1 MLKTNKTKNMKK
13 ILLLNILFISSLFSQ
28 DYYFEKYAPF
38 DENIKSPE
46 EFLGYPIGEMQT
58 RHDLIVSYMEY
69 LSNVS
74 DKAQILHYG
83 QTYEKRKLVILAISS
98 SDKIIDL
105 EKIRENH
112 ISYLDPEHPNYSK
125 ESKPENLPVI
135 INLAY
140 SVHGNEPSTSEA
152 ALLTAYTLI
161 SSKSDE
167 ISKYLSDSIILID
180 PTLNPDGRDRHTHWV
195 NTYKGSPLV
204 DDPQDAE
211 HNEYWPGGRTNH
223 YWFDLNR
230 DWYLGIHPESR
241 SKLKWYHSW
250 KPNVTADFHEM
261 GTNSTYFFVPFKPNG
276 SLNPVIPK
284 ENYDYFNFL
293 FGSYFADALDEIGTL
308 YFTREIFDRT
318 YPGYGSAYPDYL
330 GGIGLLFEQASSR
343 GFKQKTQFGEITFP
357 FTIKNQYVSGMT
369 TVKASVANK
378 EKLKDYQS
386 NFYKSAITDSSREK
400 VRGYIFN
407 EGNDKNKTKA
417 FIDKLKLHDI
427 KVLNNK
433 EQFYVPT
440 VQKNYRLVRS
450 FFETHQQ
457 YRDSVFYDASAW
469 SMANIYDIDYSA
481 SNKDFVGKEVDDID
495 QLFEVNEFSESNYAY
510 IIDSQD
516 YNIPAVTYDLLNNDV
531 FTSASFKPFSIQ
543 TSTGTKSFNYGSLII
558 PLSIQKKL
566 NSDELYK
573 KMKSIQKKYNVNI
586 YSVESGLSSSGID
599 LGSGYV
605 MPVNKP
611 SAMMLIGTGVRAYE
625 AGEVWHL
632 LDQRVG
638 MPITKVPIRNFDNIS
653 MDKYNVLVLVSGN
666 YKFSDSQIEKIKT
679 WAENGNTIISIGS
692 GSKFL
697 IDKNIVDESLLE
709 KEESDEINYLAYGDA
724 RENRGKE
731 QIGGVILNSMI
742 DLTHPLAF
750 GYENNTLPL
759 YKNNSIWL
767 KPSKN
772 SYSSVVR
779 YTDDSLIDGFLS
791 ENNKSKI
798 KESVSLVVS
807 KVGKGIAIMFADNPN
822 FRGAW
827 YGTNRLFLNAILLGD
842 KIYIP

>member
-1 MLKTNKTKNMKK
+1 MKK

-38 DENIKSPE
+38 DDNIKSPE

-293 FGSYFADALDEIGTL
+293 FGSYFADALDEMGTL

-378 EKLKDYQS
+378 EKLKDYQN
-386 NFYKSAITDSSREK
+386 NFYKSAITDSSRKK

-481 SNKDFVGKEVDDID
+481 SNKDFVGEEVVDID
-495 QLFEVNEFSESNYAY
+495 ELFEVNEFSESNYAY

-516 YNIPAVTYDLLNNDV
+516 YNIPAVTYDLLNNEV
-531 FTSASFKPFSIQ
+531 FTSASFKPFTIQ

-558 PLSIQKKL
+558 PLSVQKKL
-566 NSDELYK
+566 NSDELYE
-573 KMKSIQKKYNVNI
+573 KMKSIQKKYDVNI
-586 YSVESGLSSSGID
+586 YSVESGLSSSGVD

-605 MPVNKP
+605 MPLNKP
-611 SAMMLIGTGVRAYE
+611 SAMMLIGTGVRSYE

-638 MPITKVPIRNFDNIS
+638 MPITKVPMRNFDNIS

-666 YKFSDSQIEKIKT
+666 YKFSDNQIEKIKT

-692 GSKFL
+692 GSKLL
-697 IDKNIVDESLLE
+697 IDKKIVDENLLE
-709 KEESDEINYLAYGDA
+709 KEESNAINYLAYGDA

-731 QIGGVILNSMI
+731 QIGGVILNSII
-742 DLTHPLAF
+742 DLSHPLAF

-772 SYSSVVR
+772 NYSSVVR
-779 YTDDSLIDGFLS
+779 YSDNSLIDGFLS
-791 ENNKSKI
+791 ENNKEKI

-807 KVGKGIAIMFADNPN
+807 RVGRGIAVMFADNPN

-827 YGTNRLFLNAILLGD
+827 YGTNRLFLNAIFLGD

>member
-1 MLKTNKTKNMKK
+1 MKK
-13 ILLLNILFISSLFSQ
+13 ILLLNLLFIGSLFSQ

-293 FGSYFADALDEIGTL
+293 FGSYFADALDEMGTL

-386 NFYKSAITDSSREK
+386 NFYKSAITDSSRKK

-407 EGNDKNKTKA
+407 QGNDKNKTKA

-481 SNKDFVGKEVDDID
+481 SNKDFVGEEVDNID
-495 QLFEVNEFSESNYAY
+495 ELFEVNEFSESNYAY

-516 YNIPAVTYDLLNNDV
+516 YNIPAVTYDLLNNEV
-531 FTSASFKPFSIQ
+531 FTSASFKPFTIQ
-543 TSTGTKSFNYGSLII
+543 TLTGTKSFNYGSLII
-558 PLSIQKKL
+558 PLSVQKKL
-566 NSDELYK
+566 NSDELYE
-573 KMKSIQKKYNVNI
+573 KMKSIQKKYDVNI
-586 YSVESGLSSSGID
+586 YSVESGLSSSGVD

-605 MPVNKP
+605 MPLNKP
-611 SAMMLIGTGVRAYE
+611 SAMMLIGTGVRSYE

-638 MPITKVPIRNFDNIS
+638 MPITKVPMRNFDNIS

-666 YKFSDSQIEKIKT
+666 YKFSDNQIEKIKT

-692 GSKFL
+692 GSKLL
-697 IDKNIVDESLLE
+697 IDKKIVDENLLE
-709 KEESDEINYLAYGDA
+709 KEESNAMNYLAYGDA

-731 QIGGVILNSMI
+731 QIGGVILNSII
-742 DLTHPLAF
+742 DLSHPLAF
-750 GYENNTLPL
+750 GYENNSLPL

-772 SYSSVVR
+772 NYSSVVR
-779 YTDDSLIDGFLS
+779 YSENSLIDGFLS
-791 ENNKSKI
+791 ENNKAKI

-807 KVGKGIAIMFADNPN
+807 RVGRGIAVMFADNPN

>member
-1 MLKTNKTKNMKK
+1 MIKLKNMKK
-13 ILLLNILFISSLFSQ
+13 IIILNLLFISSLFSQ

-46 EFLGYPIGEMQT
+46 EFLGYPIGEMHT

-69 LSNVS
+69 LSDVS

-83 QTYEKRKLVILAISS
+83 ETYEKRKLVILAISS

-105 EKIRENH
+105 EKIRDNH

-167 ISKYLSDSIILID
+167 ISKYLSESIILID
-180 PTLNPDGRDRHTHWV
+180 PTLNPDGRDRHTNWV

-276 SLNPVIPK
+276 SLNPVIPT

-343 GFKQKTQFGEITFP
+343 GHKQKTQSGEITFP
-357 FTIKNQYVSGMT
+357 FTIKNQYVSSMT

-386 NFYKSAITDSSREK
+386 NFYKSAITDSSRKK

-407 EGNDKNKTKA
+407 DGNDKNKTKA

-427 KVLNNK
+427 KVINNK

-481 SNKDFVGKEVDDID
+481 SNKDFLGEEVDHID
-495 QLFEVNEFSESNYAY
+495 ELFEVNEFSESNYAY

-516 YNIPAVTYDLLNNDV
+516 YNIPAVTYDLLNNEV
-531 FTSASFKPFSIQ
+531 FTSASFKPFTIQ
-543 TSTGTKSFNYGSLII
+543 TLTGTKSFNYGSLII
-558 PLSIQKKL
+558 PLSVQKKL
-566 NSDELYK
+566 NSDELFE

-586 YSVESGLSSSGID
+586 YSVESGLSSSGVD

-605 MPVNKP
+605 MPLNKP
-611 SAMMLIGTGVRAYE
+611 SAMMLIGTGVRSYE

-666 YKFSDSQIEKIKT
+666 YKFSDNQIEKIKT

-692 GSKFL
+692 GSKLL
-697 IDKNIVDESLLE
+697 IDKKIVDENLLE
-709 KEESDEINYLAYGDA
+709 KEESNVMNYLAYGDA

-731 QIGGVILNSMI
+731 QIGGVILNSII
-742 DLTHPLAF
+742 DLSHPLAF
-750 GYENNTLPL
+750 GYENNSLPL

-772 SYSSVVR
+772 NYSSVVR
-779 YTDDSLIDGFLS
+779 YSENSLIDGFLS
-791 ENNKSKI
+791 ENNKAKI

-807 KVGKGIAIMFADNPN
+807 RVGRGIAVMFADNPN

>member
-1 MLKTNKTKNMKK
+1 MKK
-13 ILLLNILFISSLFSQ
+13 ILLLNLLFIGSLFSQ

-167 ISKYLSDSIILID
+167 ISNYLSDSIILID

-293 FGSYFADALDEIGTL
+293 FGSYFADALDEMGTL

-386 NFYKSAITDSSREK
+386 NFYKSAITDSSRKK

-407 EGNDKNKTKA
+407 QGNDKNKTKA

-481 SNKDFVGKEVDDID
+481 SNKDFVGEEVDDID
-495 QLFEVNEFSESNYAY
+495 ELFEVNEFSESNYAY

-516 YNIPAVTYDLLNNDV
+516 YNIPAVTYDLLNNEV
-531 FTSASFKPFSIQ
+531 FTSASFKPFTIQ
-543 TSTGTKSFNYGSLII
+543 TLTGTKSFNYGSLII
-558 PLSIQKKL
+558 PLSVQKKL
-566 NSDELYK
+566 NSDELYE
-573 KMKSIQKKYNVNI
+573 KMKSIQKKYDVNI
-586 YSVESGLSSSGID
+586 YSVESGLSSSGVD

-605 MPVNKP
+605 MPLNKP
-611 SAMMLIGTGVRAYE
+611 SAMMLIGTGVRSYE

-638 MPITKVPIRNFDNIS
+638 MPITKVPMRNFDNIS

-666 YKFSDSQIEKIKT
+666 YKFSDNQIEKIKT

-692 GSKFL
+692 GSKLL
-697 IDKNIVDESLLE
+697 IDKKIVDENLLE
-709 KEESDEINYLAYGDA
+709 KEESNAMNYLAYGDA

-731 QIGGVILNSMI
+731 QIGGVILNSII
-742 DLTHPLAF
+742 DLSHPLAF
-750 GYENNTLPL
+750 GYENNSLPL

-772 SYSSVVR
+772 NYSSVVR
-779 YTDDSLIDGFLS
+779 YSENSLIDGFLS
-791 ENNKSKI
+791 ENNKAKI

-807 KVGKGIAIMFADNPN
+807 RVGRGIAVMFADNPN

>member
-1 MLKTNKTKNMKK
+1 MKK
-13 ILLLNILFISSLFSQ
+13 ILLLNLLFIGSLFSQ

-38 DENIKSPE
+38 DEDIKSPE

-83 QTYEKRKLVILAISS
+83 ETYEKRKLVILAISS

-293 FGSYFADALDEIGTL
+293 FGSYFADALDEMGTL

-378 EKLKDYQS
+378 EKLKDYQN
-386 NFYKSAITDSSREK
+386 NFYKSAITDSSRKK

-481 SNKDFVGKEVDDID
+481 SNKDFVGEEVDDID
-495 QLFEVNEFSESNYAY
+495 ELFEVNEFSESNYAY

-516 YNIPAVTYDLLNNDV
+516 YNIPAVTYDLLNNEV
-531 FTSASFKPFSIQ
+531 FTSASFKPFTIQ

-558 PLSIQKKL
+558 PLSVQKKL
-566 NSDELYK
+566 NSDELYE
-573 KMKSIQKKYNVNI
+573 KMKSIQKKYDVNI
-586 YSVESGLSSSGID
+586 YSVESGLSSSGVD

-605 MPVNKP
+605 MPLNKP
-611 SAMMLIGTGVRAYE
+611 SAMMLIGTGVRSYE

-638 MPITKVPIRNFDNIS
+638 MPITKVPMRNFDNIS

-692 GSKFL
+692 GSKLL
-697 IDKNIVDESLLE
+697 IDKKIVDENLLE
-709 KEESDEINYLAYGDA
+709 KEESNAINYLAYGDA

-731 QIGGVILNSMI
+731 QIGGVILNSII
-742 DLTHPLAF
+742 DLSHPLAF

-772 SYSSVVR
+772 NYSSVVR
-779 YTDDSLIDGFLS
+779 YSDNSLIDGFLS
-791 ENNKSKI
+791 ENNKEKI

-807 KVGKGIAIMFADNPN
+807 RVGRGIAVMFADNPN

-827 YGTNRLFLNAILLGD
+827 YGTNRLFLNAIFLGD

>member
-1 MLKTNKTKNMKK
+1 MKK
-13 ILLLNILFISSLFSQ
+13 ILLLNLLFISSLFSQ

-293 FGSYFADALDEIGTL
+293 FGSYFADALDEMGTL

-386 NFYKSAITDSSREK
+386 NFYKSAITDSSRKK

-481 SNKDFVGKEVDDID
+481 SNKDFVGEEVDDID
-495 QLFEVNEFSESNYAY
+495 ELFEVNEFSESNYAY

-516 YNIPAVTYDLLNNDV
+516 YNIPAVTYDLLNNEV
-531 FTSASFKPFSIQ
+531 FTSASFKPFTIQ

-558 PLSIQKKL
+558 PLSVQKKL
-566 NSDELYK
+566 NSDELYE
-573 KMKSIQKKYNVNI
+573 KMKSIQKKYDVNI
-586 YSVESGLSSSGID
+586 YSVESGLSSSGVD

-605 MPVNKP
+605 MPLNKP
-611 SAMMLIGTGVRAYE
+611 SAMMLIGTGVRSYE

-638 MPITKVPIRNFDNIS
+638 MPITKVPMRNFDNIS

-666 YKFSDSQIEKIKT
+666 YKFSDNQIEKIKT

-692 GSKFL
+692 GSKLL
-697 IDKNIVDESLLE
+697 IDKKIVDENLLE
-709 KEESDEINYLAYGDA
+709 KEESNAMNYLAYGDA

-731 QIGGVILNSMI
+731 QIGGVILNSII
-742 DLTHPLAF
+742 DLSHPLAF
-750 GYENNTLPL
+750 GYENNSLPL

-772 SYSSVVR
+772 NYSSVVR
-779 YTDDSLIDGFLS
+779 YSENSLIDGFLS
-791 ENNKSKI
+791 ENNKAKI

-807 KVGKGIAIMFADNPN
+807 RVGRGIAVMFADNPN

>member
-1 MLKTNKTKNMKK
+1 MKK
-13 ILLLNILFISSLFSQ
+13 ILLLNLLFISSLFSQ

-167 ISKYLSDSIILID
+167 ISNYLTDSIILID

-293 FGSYFADALDEIGTL
+293 FGSYFADALDEMGTL

-386 NFYKSAITDSSREK
+386 NFYKSAITDSSRKK

-469 SMANIYDIDYSA
+469 SMANIYDVDYSA
-481 SNKDFVGKEVDDID
+481 SNKDFVGEEVDNID
-495 QLFEVNEFSESNYAY
+495 ELFEVNEFSESNYAY

-516 YNIPAVTYDLLNNDV
+516 YNIPAVTYDLLNNEV
-531 FTSASFKPFSIQ
+531 FTSASFKPFTIQ
-543 TSTGTKSFNYGSLII
+543 TLTGTKSFNYGSLII
-558 PLSIQKKL
+558 PLSVQKKL
-566 NSDELYK
+566 NSDELYE
-573 KMKSIQKKYNVNI
+573 KMKSIQKKYDVNI
-586 YSVESGLSSSGID
+586 YSVESGLSSSGVD

-605 MPVNKP
+605 MPLNKP
-611 SAMMLIGTGVRAYE
+611 SAMMLIGTGVRSYE

-638 MPITKVPIRNFDNIS
+638 MPITKVPMRNFDNIS

-666 YKFSDSQIEKIKT
+666 YKFSDNQIEKIKT

-692 GSKFL
+692 GSKLL
-697 IDKNIVDESLLE
+697 IDKKIVDENLLE
-709 KEESDEINYLAYGDA
+709 KEESNAMNYLAYGDA

-731 QIGGVILNSMI
+731 QIGGVILNSII
-742 DLTHPLAF
+742 DLSHPLAF
-750 GYENNTLPL
+750 GYENNSLPL

-772 SYSSVVR
+772 NYSSVVR
-779 YTDDSLIDGFLS
+779 YSENSLIDGFLS
-791 ENNKSKI
+791 ENNKAKI

-807 KVGKGIAIMFADNPN
+807 RVGRGIAVMFADNPN

>member
-1 MLKTNKTKNMKK
+1 MIKSKNMKK

-46 EFLGYPIGEMQT
+46 EFLGYPIGEMHT

-69 LSNVS
+69 LSDVS

-83 QTYEKRKLVILAISS
+83 ETYEKRKLVILAISS

-105 EKIRENH
+105 EKIRDNH
-112 ISYLDPEHPNYSK
+112 ISYLDPEHPNYSE

-161 SSKSDE
+161 SSKSDD
-167 ISKYLSDSIILID
+167 ISKYLSESIILID
-180 PTLNPDGRDRHTHWV
+180 PTLNPDGRDRHTNWV

-241 SKLKWYHSW
+241 SKLNWYHSW

-343 GFKQKTQFGEITFP
+343 GHKQKTQFGEITFP
-357 FTIKNQYVSGMT
+357 FTIKNQYVSSMT
-369 TVKASVANK
+369 TIKASVANK
-378 EKLKDYQS
+378 EKLKDYQN
-386 NFYKSAITDSSREK
+386 NFYKSAITDSSRKK

-481 SNKDFVGKEVDDID
+481 SNKDFVGEEVDDID
-495 QLFEVNEFSESNYAY
+495 ELFKVNEFSESNYAY
-510 IIDSQD
+510 IIDSQY
-516 YNIPAVTYDLLNNDV
+516 YNIPAVTYDLLNNEV
-531 FTSASFKPFSIQ
+531 FTSASFKPFTIQ
-543 TSTGTKSFNYGSLII
+543 TSTGNKSFNYGSLII
-558 PLSIQKKL
+558 PMSVQKKF
-566 NSDELYK
+566 NSDELYE
-573 KMKSIQKKYNVNI
+573 KMKSIQKKYDVNI
-586 YSVESGLSSSGID
+586 YSVQSGLSSSGVD

-605 MPVNKP
+605 MPLNKP
-611 SAMMLIGTGVRAYE
+611 SAMMLIGTGVRSYE

-638 MPITKVPIRNFDNIS
+638 MPITKVPMRNFDNIS

-666 YKFSDSQIEKIKT
+666 YKLSDNQIEKINT

-692 GSKFL
+692 GSKLL
-697 IDKNIVDESLLE
+697 IDKKIVDENLLE
-709 KEESDEINYLAYGDA
+709 NEESNAMNYLAYGDA
-724 RENRGKE
+724 SENRGKE
-731 QIGGVILNSMI
+731 QVGGVILNSII
-742 DLTHPLAF
+742 DLSHPLAF

-772 SYSSVVR
+772 NYSSVVR
-779 YTDDSLIDGFLS
+779 YSENSLIDGFLS
-791 ENNKSKI
+791 ENNKEKI

-807 KVGKGIAIMFADNPN
+807 RVGRGIAVMFADNPN

-842 KIYIP
+842 KIRIP

>member
-1 MLKTNKTKNMKK
+1 MKK
-13 ILLLNILFISSLFSQ
+13 ILILNLLFIGSLFSQ
-28 DYYFEKYAPF
+28 EYYYEKYAPF

-46 EFLGYPIGEMQT
+46 EFLGYPIGEMHT

-69 LSNVS
+69 LSSVS
-74 DKAQILHYG
+74 DKAQIFHYG
-83 QTYEKRKLVILAISS
+83 ETYEKRKLIILAISS
-98 SDKIIDL
+98 SDKILDL
-105 EKIRENH
+105 DKIRDNH
-112 ISYLDPEHPNYSK
+112 ISYLDPEHPNYLK
-125 ESKPENLPVI
+125 ESKPKDQPVI

-161 SSKSDE
+161 GSKSDE
-167 ISKYLSDSIILID
+167 IGKYLSESIILID

-284 ENYDYFNFL
+284 ENYEYFNFL

-330 GGIGLLFEQASSR
+330 GGVGLLFEQASSR
-343 GFKQKTQFGEITFP
+343 GHKQKTQFGEITFP

-378 EKLKDYQS
+378 EKLKDYQI
-386 NFYKSAITDSSREK
+386 NFYKSAITDSSRKK
-400 VRGYIFN
+400 VRGYIFS
-407 EGNDKNKTKA
+407 EGKDKNKTKA
-417 FIDKLKLHDI
+417 FIDKLKIHDI
-427 KVLNNK
+427 KILRNK

-450 FFETHQQ
+450 FFETHER

-469 SMANIYDIDYSA
+469 SMANMYDIDYS
-481 SNKDFVGKEVDDID
+481 SSKKDFVGNEVDSID
-495 QLFEVNEFSESNYAY
+495 GLFELNTFSESNYAY
-510 IIDSQD
+510 ILDSQD
-516 YNIPAVTYDLLNNDV
+516 YNIPAVTYDLLNHGV
-531 FTSASFKPFSIQ
+531 FTSASFKPFTIK
-543 TSTGTKSFNYGSLII
+543 TSTGTKNFNYGSLII

-566 NSDELYK
+566 NSDELYD

-586 YSVESGLSSSGID
+586 YSVNSGLSSLGID
-599 LGSGYV
+599 LGSRYV
-605 MPVNKP
+605 MPLNKP
-611 SAMMLIGTGVRAYE
+611 NAMMLIGTGVRAYE

-632 LDQRVG
+632 LDKRVG
-638 MPITKVPIRNFDNIS
+638 MPITKVPMRNFDNIS

-666 YKFSDSQIEKIKT
+666 YKLSDNQIQKIKT

-692 GSKFL
+692 GSKLL
-697 IDKNIVDESLLE
+697 IDKKIVDESLLE
-709 KEESDEINYLAYGDA
+709 KEESKEITYLAYGDA
-724 RENRGKE
+724 VENIGKE
-731 QIGGVILNSMI
+731 QIGGVILNSII

-798 KESVSLVVS
+798 KEAVSLVVS
-807 KVGKGIAIMFADNPN
+807 NVGKGIAVMFADNPN

>member
-1 MLKTNKTKNMKK
+1 MKK
-13 ILLLNILFISSLFSQ
+13 ILLLNLLFISSLFSQ

-293 FGSYFADALDEIGTL
+293 FGSYFADALDEMGTL

-378 EKLKDYQS
+378 EKLKDYQN
-386 NFYKSAITDSSREK
+386 NFYKSAITDSSRKK

-481 SNKDFVGKEVDDID
+481 SNKDFVGEEVDNID
-495 QLFEVNEFSESNYAY
+495 ELFEVNEFSESNYAY

-516 YNIPAVTYDLLNNDV
+516 YNIPAVTYDLLNNEV
-531 FTSASFKPFSIQ
+531 FTSASFKPFTIQ

-558 PLSIQKKL
+558 PLSVQKKL
-566 NSDELYK
+566 NSDELYE
-573 KMKSIQKKYNVNI
+573 KMKSIQKKYDVNI
-586 YSVESGLSSSGID
+586 YSVESGLSSSGVD

-605 MPVNKP
+605 MPLNKP
-611 SAMMLIGTGVRAYE
+611 SAMMLIGTGVRSYE

-638 MPITKVPIRNFDNIS
+638 MPITKVPMRNFDNIS

-692 GSKFL
+692 GSKLL
-697 IDKNIVDESLLE
+697 IDKKIVDENLLE
-709 KEESDEINYLAYGDA
+709 KEESNAINYLAYGDA

-731 QIGGVILNSMI
+731 QIGGVILNSII
-742 DLTHPLAF
+742 DLSHPLAF

-772 SYSSVVR
+772 NYSSVVR
-779 YTDDSLIDGFLS
+779 YSDNSLIDGFLS
-791 ENNKSKI
+791 ENNKKKI

-807 KVGKGIAIMFADNPN
+807 RVGRGIAVMFADNPN

-827 YGTNRLFLNAILLGD
+827 YGTNRLFLNAIFLGD

>member
-1 MLKTNKTKNMKK
+1 MKK
-13 ILLLNILFISSLFSQ
+13 ILLLNLLFIGSLFSQ

-112 ISYLDPEHPNYSK
+112 ISYLDPENPNFLE
-125 ESKPENLPVI
+125 ESKPEDLPLI

-161 SSKSDE
+161 GSKSDE
-167 ISKYLSDSIILID
+167 ISKYLSESIILID

-386 NFYKSAITDSSREK
+386 NFYKSAITDSSRKK

-481 SNKDFVGKEVDDID
+481 SNKDFVGEEVDDID
-495 QLFEVNEFSESNYAY
+495 ELFEVNEFSESNYAY

-516 YNIPAVTYDLLNNDV
+516 YNIPAVTYDLLNNEV
-531 FTSASFKPFSIQ
+531 FTSASFKPFTIQ
-543 TSTGTKSFNYGSLII
+543 TKTGTKSFNYGSLII
-558 PLSIQKKL
+558 PLSVQKKL
-566 NSDELYK
+566 NSDELYE
-573 KMKSIQKKYNVNI
+573 KMKSIQKKYDVNI
-586 YSVESGLSSSGID
+586 YSVESGLSSSGVD

-605 MPVNKP
+605 MPLNKP
-611 SAMMLIGTGVRAYE
+611 SAMMLIGTGVRSYE

-638 MPITKVPIRNFDNIS
+638 MPITKVPMRNFDNIS

-666 YKFSDSQIEKIKT
+666 YKFSDNQIEKIKT

-692 GSKFL
+692 GSKLL
-697 IDKNIVDESLLE
+697 IDKKIVDENLLE
-709 KEESDEINYLAYGDA
+709 KEESNAINYLAYGDA

-731 QIGGVILNSMI
+731 QIGGVILNSII
-742 DLTHPLAF
+742 DLSHPLAF
-750 GYENNTLPL
+750 GYENNSLPL

-772 SYSSVVR
+772 NYSSVVR
-779 YTDDSLIDGFLS
+779 YSENSLIDGFLS
-791 ENNKSKI
+791 ENNKAKI

-807 KVGKGIAIMFADNPN
+807 RVGRGIAVMFADNPN

>member
-1 MLKTNKTKNMKK
+1 MKK
-13 ILLLNILFISSLFSQ
+13 ILLLNLLFIGSLFSQ

-112 ISYLDPEHPNYSK
+112 ISYLDPEHPNYLE
-125 ESKPENLPVI
+125 ESKPEDLPVI

-161 SSKSDE
+161 GSKSDE
-167 ISKYLSDSIILID
+167 ISKYLSESIILID

-293 FGSYFADALDEIGTL
+293 FGSYFADALDEMGTL

-378 EKLKDYQS
+378 EKLKDYQN
-386 NFYKSAITDSSREK
+386 NFYKSAITDSSRKK

-469 SMANIYDIDYSA
+469 SMANIYDIDY
-481 SNKDFVGKEVDDID
+481 
-495 QLFEVNEFSESNYAY
+495 LFEVNEFSASNYAY

-516 YNIPAVTYDLLNNDV
+516 YNIPAVTYDLLNNEV
-531 FTSASFKPFSIQ
+531 FTSASFKPFTIQ
-543 TSTGTKSFNYGSLII
+543 TKTGTKSFNYGSLII
-558 PLSIQKKL
+558 PLSVQKKL
-566 NSDELYK
+566 NSDELYE
-573 KMKSIQKKYNVNI
+573 KMKSIQKKYDVNI
-586 YSVESGLSSSGID
+586 YSVESGLSSSGVD

-605 MPVNKP
+605 MPLNKP
-611 SAMMLIGTGVRAYE
+611 SAMMLIGTGVRSYE

-638 MPITKVPIRNFDNIS
+638 MPITKVPMRNFDNIS

-666 YKFSDSQIEKIKT
+666 YKFSDNQIEKIKT

-692 GSKFL
+692 GSKLL
-697 IDKNIVDESLLE
+697 IDKKIVDENLLE
-709 KEESDEINYLAYGDA
+709 KEESNAMNYLAYGDA

-731 QIGGVILNSMI
+731 QIGGVILNSII
-742 DLTHPLAF
+742 DLSHPLAF
-750 GYENNTLPL
+750 GYENNSLPL

-772 SYSSVVR
+772 NYSSVVR
-779 YTDDSLIDGFLS
+779 YSENSLIDGFLS
-791 ENNKSKI
+791 ENNKAKI

-807 KVGKGIAIMFADNPN
+807 RVGRGIAVMFADNPN

>member
-1 MLKTNKTKNMKK
+1 MKK
-13 ILLLNILFISSLFSQ
+13 ILLLNLLFVGSLFSQ

-46 EFLGYPIGEMQT
+46 EFLGYPIGEMHT

-69 LSNVS
+69 LSEVS

-83 QTYEKRKLVILAISS
+83 ETYEKRKLVILAVSS

-105 EKIRENH
+105 EKIRDNH

-167 ISKYLSDSIILID
+167 ISKYLSESIILID
-180 PTLNPDGRDRHTHWV
+180 PTLNPDGRDRHTNWV

-241 SKLKWYHSW
+241 SKLNWYHSW

-343 GFKQKTQFGEITFP
+343 GHKQKTQFGEITFP
-357 FTIKNQYVSGMT
+357 FTIKNQYVSSMT

-386 NFYKSAITDSSREK
+386 NFYKSAITDSSRKK
-400 VRGYIFN
+400 VKGYIFN

-417 FIDKLKLHDI
+417 FLDKLKLHDI

-516 YNIPAVTYDLLNNDV
+516 YNIPAVTYDLLNNEV
-531 FTSASFKPFSIQ
+531 FTSASFKPFTIQ

-558 PLSIQKKL
+558 PLSVQKKL
-566 NSDELYK
+566 NSDELYE
-573 KMKSIQKKYNVNI
+573 KMKSIQKKYDVNI
-586 YSVESGLSSSGID
+586 YSVESGLSSSGVD

-605 MPVNKP
+605 MPLNKP
-611 SAMMLIGTGVRAYE
+611 SAMMLIGTGVRSYE

-638 MPITKVPIRNFDNIS
+638 MPITKVPMRNFDNIS

-666 YKFSDSQIEKIKT
+666 YKFSDNQIEKIKT

-692 GSKFL
+692 GSKLL
-697 IDKNIVDESLLE
+697 IDKKIVDENLLE
-709 KEESDEINYLAYGDA
+709 KEESNAMNYLAYGDA

-731 QIGGVILNSMI
+731 QIGGVILNSII
-742 DLTHPLAF
+742 DLSHPLAF

-772 SYSSVVR
+772 NYSSVVR
-779 YTDDSLIDGFLS
+779 YSENSLIDGFLS
-791 ENNKSKI
+791 ENNKAKI

-807 KVGKGIAIMFADNPN
+807 RVGRGIAVMFADNPN

>member
-1 MLKTNKTKNMKK
+1 MKK
-13 ILLLNILFISSLFSQ
+13 IILLNLLFIGSLFSQ

-38 DENIKSPE
+38 DDNIKSPE
-46 EFLGYPIGEMQT
+46 EFLGYPIGEMHT

-69 LSNVS
+69 LSEVS

-83 QTYEKRKLVILAISS
+83 ETYEKRKLIILAISS

-105 EKIRENH
+105 EKIRDNH

-161 SSKSDE
+161 GSKSDE
-167 ISKYLSDSIILID
+167 ISKYLSESIILID
-180 PTLNPDGRDRHTHWV
+180 PTLNPDGRDRHTNWV

-241 SKLKWYHSW
+241 SKLNWYHSW

-343 GFKQKTQFGEITFP
+343 GHKQKTQFGEITFP
-357 FTIKNQYVSGMT
+357 FTIKNQYVSSMT

-386 NFYKSAITDSSREK
+386 NFYKSAITDSSRKK

-433 EQFYVPT
+433 ELFYVPT

-481 SNKDFVGKEVDDID
+481 SNKDFVGEEVDDID
-495 QLFEVNEFSESNYAY
+495 ELFEVNEFSESNYAY

-516 YNIPAVTYDLLNNDV
+516 YNIPAVTYDLLNNEV
-531 FTSASFKPFSIQ
+531 FTSASFKPFTIN
-543 TSTGTKSFNYGSLII
+543 TSTGTKDFNYGSLII
-558 PLSIQKKL
+558 PLSVQKKL
-566 NSDELYK
+566 NSDELYE
-573 KMKSIQKKYNVNI
+573 KMKSIQKKYEVNI
-586 YSVESGLSSSGID
+586 YSVESGLSSTGVD

-605 MPVNKP
+605 MPLNKP
-611 SAMMLIGTGVRAYE
+611 NAMMLIGTGVRSYE

-638 MPITKVPIRNFDNIS
+638 MPITKIPLRNFDNIS
-653 MDKYNVLVLVSGN
+653 MDKYNVLVIVSGN
-666 YKFSDSQIEKIKT
+666 YKLSDNQIKKIKS
-679 WAENGNTIISIGS
+679 WAEKGNTIISIGS
-692 GSKFL
+692 GSKLL
-697 IDKNIVDESLLE
+697 IDKKLVS
-709 KEESDEINYLAYGDA
+709 EELAKKGKSDTFDYLPYGDS

-731 QIGGVILNSMI
+731 RIGGVILNTQI

-750 GYENNTLPL
+750 GYENNSLPV

-772 SYSSVVR
+772 EYSSVVR
-779 YTDDSLIDGFLS
+779 YSDNSLIDGFLS
-791 ENNKSKI
+791 ETNKKMLS
-798 KESVSLVVS
+798 ESVSLVVS
-807 KVGKGIAIMFADNPN
+807 KIGSGIAVMFSDNPN

-827 YGTNRLFLNAILLGD
+827 YGTNRLFLNAIFLGD
-842 KIYIP
+842 RIYIP

>member
-1 MLKTNKTKNMKK
+1 MKK

-46 EFLGYPIGEMQT
+46 EFLGYPIGEMHT

-69 LSNVS
+69 LSDVS
-74 DKAQILHYG
+74 DKAQILNYG
-83 QTYEKRKLVILAISS
+83 ETYEKRKLVILAISS

-105 EKIRENH
+105 EKIRDNH

-161 SSKSDE
+161 SSKSNE
-167 ISKYLSDSIILID
+167 ISKYLSESIILID
-180 PTLNPDGRDRHTHWV
+180 PTLNPDGRDRHTNWV

-241 SKLKWYHSW
+241 SKLNWYHSW

-343 GFKQKTQFGEITFP
+343 GHKQKTQFGEITFP
-357 FTIKNQYVSGMT
+357 FTIKNQYVSSMT

-386 NFYKSAITDSSREK
+386 NFYKSAITDSSRKK
-400 VRGYIFN
+400 VKGYIFN

-516 YNIPAVTYDLLNNDV
+516 YNIPAVTYDLLNNEV
-531 FTSASFKPFSIQ
+531 FTSASFKPFTIQ

-558 PLSIQKKL
+558 PLSVQKKL
-566 NSDELYK
+566 NSDELYE
-573 KMKSIQKKYNVNI
+573 KMKSIQKKYDVNI
-586 YSVESGLSSSGID
+586 YSVESGLSSSGVD

-605 MPVNKP
+605 MPLNKP
-611 SAMMLIGTGVRAYE
+611 SAMMLIGTGVRSYE

-638 MPITKVPIRNFDNIS
+638 MPITKVPMRNFDNIS

-666 YKFSDSQIEKIKT
+666 YKFSDNQIEKIKT

-692 GSKFL
+692 GSKLL
-697 IDKNIVDESLLE
+697 IDKKIVIENLLE
-709 KEESDEINYLAYGDA
+709 KEESDAINYLAYGDA

-731 QIGGVILNSMI
+731 QIGGVILNSII
-742 DLTHPLAF
+742 DLSHPLAF

-772 SYSSVVR
+772 NYSSVVR
-779 YTDDSLIDGFLS
+779 YSENSLIDGFLS
-791 ENNKSKI
+791 ENNKEKI

-807 KVGKGIAIMFADNPN
+807 RVGRGIAIMFADNPN

-827 YGTNRLFLNAILLGD
+827 YGTNRLFLNAIFLGD
-842 KIYIP
+842 KIRIP

>member
-1 MLKTNKTKNMKK
+1 MKK
-13 ILLLNILFISSLFSQ
+13 ILLLNLLFVGSLFSQ

-293 FGSYFADALDEIGTL
+293 FGSYFADALDEMGTL

-378 EKLKDYQS
+378 EKLKDYQN
-386 NFYKSAITDSSREK
+386 NFYKSAITDSSRKK

-433 EQFYVPT
+433 QQFYVPT

-481 SNKDFVGKEVDDID
+481 SNKDFVGEEVDDID
-495 QLFEVNEFSESNYAY
+495 ELFEVNEFSESNYAY

-516 YNIPAVTYDLLNNDV
+516 YNIPAVTYDLLNNEV
-531 FTSASFKPFSIQ
+531 FTSASFKPFTIQ

-558 PLSIQKKL
+558 PLSVQKKL
-566 NSDELYK
+566 NSDELYE
-573 KMKSIQKKYNVNI
+573 KMKSIQKKYDINI
-586 YSVESGLSSSGID
+586 YSVESGLSSSGVD
-599 LGSGYV
+599 LGSGSV
-605 MPVNKP
+605 MPLNKP
-611 SAMMLIGTGVRAYE
+611 SAMMLIGTGVRSYE

-638 MPITKVPIRNFDNIS
+638 MPITKVPMRNFDNIS

-692 GSKFL
+692 GSKLL
-697 IDKNIVDESLLE
+697 IDKKIVDENLLD
-709 KEESDEINYLAYGDA
+709 KEESNAINYLPYGDA

-731 QIGGVILNSMI
+731 QIGGVILNSII
-742 DLTHPLAF
+742 DLSHPLAF

-772 SYSSVVR
+772 NYSSVVR
-779 YTDDSLIDGFLS
+779 YSDNSLIDGFLS
-791 ENNKSKI
+791 ENNKEKI

-807 KVGKGIAIMFADNPN
+807 KVGRGIAVMFADNPN

-827 YGTNRLFLNAILLGD
+827 YGTNRLFLNAIFLGD

>member
-1 MLKTNKTKNMKK
+1 MKK
-13 ILLLNILFISSLFSQ
+13 IILLNLLFIGSLFSQ

-38 DENIKSPE
+38 DDNIKSPE
-46 EFLGYPIGEMQT
+46 EFLGYPIGEMHT

-69 LSNVS
+69 LSEVS

-83 QTYEKRKLVILAISS
+83 ETYEKRKLIILAISS

-105 EKIRENH
+105 EKIRDNH

-161 SSKSDE
+161 GSKSDE
-167 ISKYLSDSIILID
+167 ISKYLSESIILID
-180 PTLNPDGRDRHTHWV
+180 PTLNPDGRDRHTNWV

-241 SKLKWYHSW
+241 SKLNWYHSW

-343 GFKQKTQFGEITFP
+343 GHKQKTQFGEITFP
-357 FTIKNQYVSGMT
+357 FTIKNQYVSSMT

-386 NFYKSAITDSSREK
+386 NFYKSAITDSSRKK

-481 SNKDFVGKEVDDID
+481 SNKDFVGEEVDDID
-495 QLFEVNEFSESNYAY
+495 ELFEVNEFSESNYAY

-516 YNIPAVTYDLLNNDV
+516 YNIPAVTYDLLNNEV
-531 FTSASFKPFSIQ
+531 FTSASFKPFTIQ
-543 TSTGTKSFNYGSLII
+543 TKTGTKSFNYGSLII
-558 PLSIQKKL
+558 PLSVQKKL
-566 NSDELYK
+566 NSDELYE
-573 KMKSIQKKYNVNI
+573 KMKSIQKKYEVNI
-586 YSVESGLSSSGID
+586 YSVESGLSSTGVD

-605 MPVNKP
+605 MPLNKP
-611 SAMMLIGTGVRAYE
+611 NAMMLIGTGVRSYE

-638 MPITKVPIRNFDNIS
+638 MPITKIPLRNFDNIS
-653 MDKYNVLVLVSGN
+653 MDKYNVLVIVSGN
-666 YKFSDSQIEKIKT
+666 YKLSDNQIKKIKS
-679 WAENGNTIISIGS
+679 WAEKGNTIISIGS
-692 GSKFL
+692 GSKLL
-697 IDKNIVDESLLE
+697 IDKKLVSEELAKKGKSDTVD
-709 KEESDEINYLAYGDA
+709 YLPYGDS

-731 QIGGVILNSMI
+731 RIGGVILNTQI

-750 GYENNTLPL
+750 GYENNSLPV

-772 SYSSVVR
+772 EYSSVVR
-779 YTDDSLIDGFLS
+779 YSDNSLIDGFLS
-791 ENNKSKI
+791 ETNKKMLS
-798 KESVSLVVS
+798 ESVSLVVS
-807 KVGKGIAIMFADNPN
+807 KIGSGIAVMFSDNPN

-827 YGTNRLFLNAILLGD
+827 YGTNRLFLNAIFLGD
-842 KIYIP
+842 RIYIP

>member
-1 MLKTNKTKNMKK
+1 MKK
-13 ILLLNILFISSLFSQ
+13 ILLLNLLFVGSLFSQ

-112 ISYLDPEHPNYSK
+112 ISYLDPEHPNYSN

-293 FGSYFADALDEIGTL
+293 FGSYFADALDEMGTL

-378 EKLKDYQS
+378 EKLKDYQN
-386 NFYKSAITDSSREK
+386 NFYKSAITDSSRKK

-481 SNKDFVGKEVDDID
+481 SNKDFVGEEVDDID
-495 QLFEVNEFSESNYAY
+495 ELFEVNEFSESNYAY

-516 YNIPAVTYDLLNNDV
+516 YNIPAVTYDLLYNEV
-531 FTSASFKPFSIQ
+531 FTSASFKPFTIQ

-558 PLSIQKKL
+558 PLSVQKKL
-566 NSDELYK
+566 NSDELYE
-573 KMKSIQKKYNVNI
+573 KMKSIQKKYDVNI
-586 YSVESGLSSSGID
+586 YSVESGLSSSGVD

-605 MPVNKP
+605 MPLNKP
-611 SAMMLIGTGVRAYE
+611 SAMMLIGTGVRSYE

-632 LDQRVG
+632 LDQRVR
-638 MPITKVPIRNFDNIS
+638 MPITKVPMRNFDNIS

-666 YKFSDSQIEKIKT
+666 YKFSDNQIEKIKT

-692 GSKFL
+692 GSKLL
-697 IDKNIVDESLLE
+697 IDKKIVDENLLE
-709 KEESDEINYLAYGDA
+709 KEESNAINYLAYGDA

-731 QIGGVILNSMI
+731 QIGGVILNSII
-742 DLTHPLAF
+742 DLSHPLAF

-772 SYSSVVR
+772 NYSSVVR
-779 YTDDSLIDGFLS
+779 YSDNSLIDGFLS
-791 ENNKSKI
+791 ENNKEKI

-807 KVGKGIAIMFADNPN
+807 RVGKGIAVMFADNPN

-827 YGTNRLFLNAILLGD
+827 YGTNRLFLNAIFLGD

>member
-1 MLKTNKTKNMKK
+1 MKK
-13 ILLLNILFISSLFSQ
+13 ILLLNLLFIGSLFSQ

-112 ISYLDPEHPNYSK
+112 ISYLDPEHPNYLK

-293 FGSYFADALDEIGTL
+293 FGSYFADALDEMGTL

-386 NFYKSAITDSSREK
+386 NFYKSAITDSSRKK

-481 SNKDFVGKEVDDID
+481 SNKDFLGEEVDDID
-495 QLFEVNEFSESNYAY
+495 ELFEVNEFSASNYAY

-516 YNIPAVTYDLLNNDV
+516 YNIPAVTYDLLNNEV
-531 FTSASFKPFSIQ
+531 FTSASFKPFTIQ

-558 PLSIQKKL
+558 PLSVQKKL
-566 NSDELYK
+566 NSDELYE
-573 KMKSIQKKYNVNI
+573 KMKSIQKKYDVNI
-586 YSVESGLSSSGID
+586 YSVESGLSSSGVD

-605 MPVNKP
+605 MPLNKP
-611 SAMMLIGTGVRAYE
+611 SAMMLIGTGVRSYE

-638 MPITKVPIRNFDNIS
+638 MPITKVPMRNFDNIS

-666 YKFSDSQIEKIKT
+666 YKFSDNQIEKIKT

-692 GSKFL
+692 GSKLL
-697 IDKNIVDESLLE
+697 IDKKIVDENLLE
-709 KEESDEINYLAYGDA
+709 KEESNAMNYLAYGDA

-731 QIGGVILNSMI
+731 QIGGVILNSII
-742 DLTHPLAF
+742 DLSHPLAF

-772 SYSSVVR
+772 NYSSVVR
-779 YTDDSLIDGFLS
+779 YSENSLIDGFLS
-791 ENNKSKI
+791 ENNKAKI

-807 KVGKGIAIMFADNPN
+807 RVGRGIAVMFADNPN

>member
-1 MLKTNKTKNMKK
+1 MKK
-13 ILLLNILFISSLFSQ
+13 ILLLNLLFIGSLFSQ

-293 FGSYFADALDEIGTL
+293 FGSYFADALDEMGTL

-386 NFYKSAITDSSREK
+386 NFYKSAITDSSRKK

-481 SNKDFVGKEVDDID
+481 SNKDFVGEEVDDID
-495 QLFEVNEFSESNYAY
+495 ELFEVNEFSESNYAY

-516 YNIPAVTYDLLNNDV
+516 YNIPAVTYDLLNNEV
-531 FTSASFKPFSIQ
+531 FTSASFKPFTIQ

-558 PLSIQKKL
+558 PLSVQKKL
-566 NSDELYK
+566 NSDELYE
-573 KMKSIQKKYNVNI
+573 KMKSIQKKYDVNI
-586 YSVESGLSSSGID
+586 YSVESGLSSSGVD

-605 MPVNKP
+605 MPLNKP
-611 SAMMLIGTGVRAYE
+611 SAMMLIGTGVRSYE

-638 MPITKVPIRNFDNIS
+638 MPITKVPMRNFDNIS

-666 YKFSDSQIEKIKT
+666 YKFSDNQIEKIKT

-692 GSKFL
+692 GSKLL
-697 IDKNIVDESLLE
+697 IDKKIVDENLLE
-709 KEESDEINYLAYGDA
+709 KEESNAMNYLAYGDA

-731 QIGGVILNSMI
+731 QIGGVILNSII
-742 DLTHPLAF
+742 DLSHPLAF
-750 GYENNTLPL
+750 GYENNSLPL

-772 SYSSVVR
+772 NYSSVVR
-779 YTDDSLIDGFLS
+779 YSENSLIDGFLS
-791 ENNKSKI
+791 ENNKEKI

-807 KVGKGIAIMFADNPN
+807 RVGRGIAVMFADNPN

>member
-1 MLKTNKTKNMKK
+1 MIKSKNMKK

-46 EFLGYPIGEMQT
+46 EFLGYPIGEMHT

-69 LSNVS
+69 LSDVS

-83 QTYEKRKLVILAISS
+83 ETYEKRKLVILAISS

-105 EKIRENH
+105 EKIRDNH
-112 ISYLDPEHPNYSK
+112 ISYLDPEHPNYSE

-161 SSKSDE
+161 SSKSDD
-167 ISKYLSDSIILID
+167 ISKYLSESIILID
-180 PTLNPDGRDRHTHWV
+180 PTLNPDGRDRHTNWV

-241 SKLKWYHSW
+241 SKLNWYHSW

-343 GFKQKTQFGEITFP
+343 GHKQKTQFGEITFP
-357 FTIKNQYVSGMT
+357 FTIKNQYVSSMT
-369 TVKASVANK
+369 TIKASVANK
-378 EKLKDYQS
+378 EKLKDYQN
-386 NFYKSAITDSSREK
+386 NFYKSAITDSSRKK

-481 SNKDFVGKEVDDID
+481 SNKDFVGEEVDDID
-495 QLFEVNEFSESNYAY
+495 ELFKVNEFSESNYAY

-516 YNIPAVTYDLLNNDV
+516 YNIPAVTYDLLNNEV
-531 FTSASFKPFSIQ
+531 FTSASFKPFTIQ
-543 TSTGTKSFNYGSLII
+543 TSTGNKSFNYGSLII
-558 PLSIQKKL
+558 PMSVQKKF
-566 NSDELYK
+566 NSDELYE
-573 KMKSIQKKYNVNI
+573 KMKSIQKKYDVNI
-586 YSVESGLSSSGID
+586 YSVQSGLSSSGVD

-605 MPVNKP
+605 MPLNKP
-611 SAMMLIGTGVRAYE
+611 SAMMLIGTGVRSYE

-638 MPITKVPIRNFDNIS
+638 MPITKVPMRNFDNIS

-666 YKFSDSQIEKIKT
+666 YKLSDNQIEKINT

-692 GSKFL
+692 GSKLL
-697 IDKNIVDESLLE
+697 IDKKIVDENLLE
-709 KEESDEINYLAYGDA
+709 NEESNAMNYLAYGDA
-724 RENRGKE
+724 SENRGKE
-731 QIGGVILNSMI
+731 QVGGVILNSII
-742 DLTHPLAF
+742 DLSHPLAF

-772 SYSSVVR
+772 NYSSVVR
-779 YTDDSLIDGFLS
+779 YSENSLIDGFLS
-791 ENNKSKI
+791 ENNKEKI

-807 KVGKGIAIMFADNPN
+807 RVGRGIAVMFADNPN

-842 KIYIP
+842 KIRIP

>member
-1 MLKTNKTKNMKK
+1 MKK
-13 ILLLNILFISSLFSQ
+13 ILLLNLLFIGSLFSQ

-167 ISKYLSDSIILID
+167 ISNYLSDSIILID

-293 FGSYFADALDEIGTL
+293 FGSYFADALDEMGTL

-386 NFYKSAITDSSREK
+386 NFYKSAITDSSRKK

-481 SNKDFVGKEVDDID
+481 SNKDFVGEEVDDID
-495 QLFEVNEFSESNYAY
+495 ELFEVNEFSESNYAY

-516 YNIPAVTYDLLNNDV
+516 YNIPAVTYDLLNNEV
-531 FTSASFKPFSIQ
+531 FTSASFKPFTIQ

-558 PLSIQKKL
+558 PLSVQKKL
-566 NSDELYK
+566 NSDELYE
-573 KMKSIQKKYNVNI
+573 KMKSIQKKYDVNI
-586 YSVESGLSSSGID
+586 YSVESGLSSSGVD

-605 MPVNKP
+605 MPLNKP
-611 SAMMLIGTGVRAYE
+611 SAMMLIGTGVRSYE

-638 MPITKVPIRNFDNIS
+638 MPITKVPMRNFDNIS

-666 YKFSDSQIEKIKT
+666 YKFSDNQIEKIKT

-692 GSKFL
+692 GSKLL
-697 IDKNIVDESLLE
+697 IDKKIVDENLLE
-709 KEESDEINYLAYGDA
+709 KEESNAMNYLAYGDA

-731 QIGGVILNSMI
+731 QIGGVILNSII
-742 DLTHPLAF
+742 DLSHPLAF
-750 GYENNTLPL
+750 GYENNSLPL

-772 SYSSVVR
+772 NYSSVVR
-779 YTDDSLIDGFLS
+779 YSENSLIDGFLS
-791 ENNKSKI
+791 ENNKAKI

-807 KVGKGIAIMFADNPN
+807 RVGRGIAVMFADNPN

>member
-1 MLKTNKTKNMKK
+1 MKK
-13 ILLLNILFISSLFSQ
+13 ILLLNLLFIGSLFSQ

-293 FGSYFADALDEIGTL
+293 FGSYFADALDEMGTL

-378 EKLKDYQS
+378 EKLKDYQN
-386 NFYKSAITDSSREK
+386 NFYKSAITDSSRKK

-481 SNKDFVGKEVDDID
+481 SNKDFVGEEVDDID
-495 QLFEVNEFSESNYAY
+495 ELFEVNEFSESNYAY

-516 YNIPAVTYDLLNNDV
+516 YNIPAVTYDLLNNEV
-531 FTSASFKPFSIQ
+531 FTSASFKPFTIQ

-558 PLSIQKKL
+558 PLSVQKKL
-566 NSDELYK
+566 NSDELYE
-573 KMKSIQKKYNVNI
+573 KMKSIQKKYDVNI
-586 YSVESGLSSSGID
+586 YSVESGLSSSGVD

-605 MPVNKP
+605 MPLNKP
-611 SAMMLIGTGVRAYE
+611 SAMMLIGTGVRSYE

-638 MPITKVPIRNFDNIS
+638 MPITKVPMRNFDNIS

-692 GSKFL
+692 GSKLL
-697 IDKNIVDESLLE
+697 IDKKIVDENLLE
-709 KEESDEINYLAYGDA
+709 KEESNAINYLAYGDA

-731 QIGGVILNSMI
+731 QIGGVILNSII
-742 DLTHPLAF
+742 DLSHPLAF

-772 SYSSVVR
+772 NYSSVVR
-779 YTDDSLIDGFLS
+779 YSDNSLIDGFLS
-791 ENNKSKI
+791 ENNKEKI

-807 KVGKGIAIMFADNPN
+807 KVGRGIAVMFADNPN

-827 YGTNRLFLNAILLGD
+827 YGTNRLFLNAIFLGD